1 MNCIIPKLSNQFSF
15 SNTDSEM
22 DGGNHIIL
30 QPQLCTIYMQYYLF
44 NSSQNCY
51 TIYKPPILKTGG
63 AFAAPQSTTTTSTQQ
78 RSTTTAGPYVDE
90 QNQWRLE
97 RRERR
102 PKQLKACQKC
112 RAQPQQHQLQSE
124 LKIEKQCNN
133 KYVAQLSTKFFVC
146 FLLDED
152 AWARRDP
159 SSAHQCRF

>member
-1 MNCIIPKLSNQFSF
+1 MPNEFMPERHSAKRNLCQKAPRSYFQIGNSFRQMNCIIPKLSNQFSF

-63 AFAAPQSTTTTSTQQ
+63 AFAAPQSTTTTTSTQQ

-112 RAQPQQHQLQSE
+112 RAQPQ
-124 LKIEKQCNN
+124 
-133 KYVAQLSTKFFVC
+133 
-146 FLLDED
+146 
-152 AWARRDP
+152 
-159 SSAHQCRF
+159 